1 MCPKQQHHHPSIPKL
16 LRPNR
21 RALQDPSNFL
31 TFHQHPNISYRQP
44 STVHQY
50 STQKKTHH
58 TYLGPQPI
66 TPIYVQIRTTPILLR
81 LRGHRRLVGTVLWA
95 VHILIA
101 KTAKLLRIV
110 SICQSPGPSCLGLTA
125 LDEGPTARGGRS
137 GACGRVLTVVVVDKY
152 ISITFTMV
160 SRLLSPSAIF

>member
-1 MCPKQQHHHPSIPKL
+1 MCPKQQHHHPSIPKSF
-16 LRPNR
+16 RPNR

-31 TFHQHPNISYRQP
+31 TFQQHPNISYRQP

-66 TPIYVQIRTTPILLR
+66 TPIHVQIRTAPILLR
-81 LRGHRRLVGTVLWA
+81 LRGHRKLVGAVLWA
-95 VHILIA
+95 VHFLIA

-110 SICQSPGPSCLGLTA
+110 SICQSTGPSCLGLTV
-125 LDEGPTARGGRS
+125 LDKGPTARGG
-137 GACGRVLTVVVVDKY
+137 CVWKVVVVDKY
-152 ISITFTMV
+152 ISITFPMV
-160 SRLLSPSAIF
+160 SRIPSPSAIF